1 MTLQIFQNPHVTSA
15 GFSVGDATP
24 AAFHRR
30 LSGYAPTPL
39 VAAPILAAALGLGQI
54 WVKQESCRLGM
65 PAFKILGAS
74 WATYRALERRLG
86 VSLDGWTSLDELRAK
101 LAALHPLTLAAA
113 TDGNHGRAVARM
125 AALLGF
131 EAKILVPTGT
141 AQVRIDAIASEG
153 AEVIIVDGSYDDAV
167 ALSAGEAGSHC
178 LVISDTAWEGYEQVP
193 HDVIEGYD
201 TIFAEADAQLAALD
215 VAAPTLILIQ
225 MGVGALAAAAIRH
238 YRSQERAT
246 DLHMVGV
253 EPDTAA
259 CVLAA
264 MRAGQIVEVPGPHP
278 SIMAGLNAGLASPV
292 AWPDLQR
299 GLDLFLA
306 VPDEYARQA
315 MRALAADGIT
325 AGETGAASIAGLMAL
340 MTEPSWAESRAALEL
355 GPQTQV
361 LVVVSEGATDPG
373 AYEQI
378 VGRPPH
384 YRCENPANCTCRSG
398 LGRTRNGG
406 G

>member
-1 MTLQIFQNPHVTSA
+1 
-15 GFSVGDATP
+15 
-24 AAFHRR
+24 
-30 LSGYAPTPL
+30 
-39 VAAPILAAALGLGQI
+39 
-54 WVKQESCRLGM
+54 
-65 PAFKILGAS
+65 
-74 WATYRALERRLG
+74 
-86 VSLDGWTSLDELRAK
+86 
-101 LAALHPLTLAAA
+101 
-113 TDGNHGRAVARM
+113 
-125 AALLGF
+125 
-131 EAKILVPTGT
+131 VP
-141 AQVRIDAIASEG
+141 R
-153 AEVIIVDGSYDDAV
+153 
-167 ALSAGEAGSHC
+167 
-178 LVISDTAWEGYEQVP
+178 
-193 HDVIEGYD
+193 DVIEGYD

-215 VAAPTLILIQ
+215 VAAPALILIQ

-238 YRSQERAT
+238 YRSQERMT
-246 DLHMVGV
+246 NLHMVGV

-299 GLDLFLA
+299 GIDLFLA

-325 AGETGAASIAGLMAL
+325 AGETGAASIAGLIAL
-340 MTEPSWAESRAALEL
+340 MTEPSWAAARAALEL

-378 VGRPPH
+378 VGHPPY
-384 YRCENPANCTCRSG
+384 YRCENPANCPCRFG
-398 LGRTRNGG
+398 LGRLR
-406 G
+406 

>member
-1 MTLQIFQNPHVTSA
+1 MALQLFQNPHVTQAGYSTGSA
-15 GFSVGDATP
+15 AP
-24 AAFHRR
+24 EAFHRR
-30 LSGYAPTPL
+30 LPGYAPTPL
-39 VAAPILAAALGLGQI
+39 GAAPLLAAELGLGQI

-86 VSLDGWTSLDELRAK
+86 APLDGWATLEELRAK
-101 LAALHPLTLAAA
+101 LAVLHPLTLAAA

-131 EAKILVPTGT
+131 GARILVPYGT
-141 AQVRIDAIASEG
+141 AQARIDAIASEG
-153 AEVIIVDGSYDDAV
+153 AQVIIVDGSYDDAV
-167 ALSAGEAGSHC
+167 ALSAREAGQDC
-178 LVISDTAWEGYEQVP
+178 LVISDTAWDGYEQVP
-193 HDVIEGYD
+193 RDVIDGYD
-201 TIFAEADAQLAALD
+201 TIFAEADAQLAGLG
-215 VAAPTLILIQ
+215 VATPTLLLIQ
-225 MGVGALAAAAIRH
+225 MGVGALAAAAVRH
-238 YRSQERAT
+238 YRSRERMP
-246 DLHMVGV
+246 DQLQIVGV

-299 GLDLFLA
+299 GIDLFLA
-306 VPDEYARQA
+306 VPDDLARQA
-315 MRALAADGIT
+315 MRLLAADGIT
-325 AGETGAASIAGLMAL
+325 AGETGAASIAGLIAL
-340 MTEPSWAESRAALEL
+340 MTEPSWVEARAALEL
-355 GPQTQV
+355 GPHTQV

-384 YRCENPANCTCRSG
+384 YRCENPDGCTCRSG
-398 LGRTRNGG
+398 IGRLR
-406 G
+406 